1 MIKRLLF
8 ILAAI
13 VCGQAL
19 FFSPGFAATLPKD
32 SVEILDLQGE
42 VSVRVP
48 PSPDLKKAQ
57 KGSSL
62 AKGSEIVTGPGSSCR
77 VGFDKDQKN
86 TVKLHGNSTAI
97 LTSLDPV
104 RIDLQSGRI
113 FSLVQRLKKDSQFEV
128 KSPTAIASARGTGW
142 DQTSSEISVF
152 EDTVHVQG
160 SSGQE
165 TDVPEGKGIQ
175 MNQDGTFG
183 ESFDVSEKSK
193 SEWDQFKSESHQGS
207 FEGPEN
213 FDEPSFAEQGQ
224 QSQEN
229 LLDAKED
236 SREAQDEQN
245 ISDKFSADNS
255 TRTVGGY

>member
-1 MIKRLLF
+1 MKRLVF
-8 ILAAI
+8 ILAAAAY
-13 VCGQAL
+13 GQAL
-19 FFSPGFAATLPKD
+19 FLPSGIAATLPKD
-32 SVEILDLQGE
+32 PVEILDLQGE

-57 KGSSL
+57 KGSPL
-62 AKGSEIVTGPGSSCR
+62 TEGSEIITGPGSSCR

-86 TVKLHGNSTAI
+86 AVKLYGNSMAI

-113 FSLVQRLKKDSQFEV
+113 FSLVQRLKKDTRFEV

-142 DQTSSEISVF
+142 EQTSGEISVF
-152 EDTVHVQG
+152 ENTVHVQG
-160 SSGQE
+160 FSGQE

-183 ESFDVSEKSK
+183 ESFDVSKESK

-207 FEGPEN
+207 FEGPED
-213 FDEPSFAEQGQ
+213 FDDPSFAEQGQ

-229 LLDAKED
+229 LSDAKED
-236 SREAQDEQN
+236 SREAKDQEN